1 MTFDM
6 QGNRENSIVL
16 LEQFRMDT
24 SKLTSTGAIYRNL
37 KLDWGGG
44 GGGGG
49 CNPLNPPP
57 DQPLIKSFRIIVTI
71 KSIVISID
79 LL

>member
-1 MTFDM
+1 M

-16 LEQFRMDT
+16 LQQFRMDT
-24 SKLTSTGAIYRNL
+24 SKLTSTGAIYGNFRMGV
-37 KLDWGGG
+37 GGG
-44 GGGGG
+44 GD
-49 CNPLNPPP
+49 CNPLNSPP

-71 KSIVISID
+71 KSIVIGID